1 MNLNFSLLVGV
12 FVAYTAM
19 LFLVS
24 WITSR
29 KADSNTYFKGNNK
42 SPWFIVAY
50 GMIGAS
56 ISGVTFVSVPGQVLV
71 QNFYYMPLVF
81 GFLVGYAIIALVLLP
96 MYYRM
101 NLTSI
106 YTYLEKRFGFF
117 TYKTGASFFI
127 LSRVLGAAVRVFVV
141 VLVLYSF
148 IPEGVNVPFWL
159 VAVIFMALIFLYT
172 FKGGIK
178 TIVWTDT
185 LQTTFMLLAVVITI
199 IFVAKE
205 LNLNFSGMF
214 GAISE
219 KGFMKMANWDWAAGT
234 NIVKQFIAGIFITVA
249 MTGLDQ
255 EMMQKNLSCRNI
267 KAAQKNMFT
276 TSGIMVVV
284 NFMFLVLGAIL
295 ALYVNSELSGM
306 NASDYLKGPNGEAAL
321 LSTDTIFPFIATHKL
336 GLFVSLIFAVGLISA
351 SYPSAGGALT
361 SLTTSWCI
369 DFVGFNKRTDLTDDR
384 KKKIRYTAHSIFT
397 VIFIII
403 IVILNIISNKAVI
416 DMVYAIA
423 AYTYGPLLGFFFFG
437 LWTKYQVRDKVMPY
451 VAIASPIICFLI
463 QTFVF
468 NFGFSLLI
476 VNGLL
481 VFTGMYLFRRG
492 KVGEIA

>member
-1 MNLNFSLLVGV
+1 MNLNFSLLLGV
-12 FVAYTAM
+12 FVVYTAM

-29 KADSNTYFKGNNK
+29 KADSNTYFKGDNK

-56 ISGVTFVSVPGQVLV
+56 ISGVTFISVPGKVLV
-71 QNFYYMPLVF
+71 DNFYYMPLVF

-127 LSRVLGAAVRVFVV
+127 LSRVLGAAVRIFVV
-141 VLVLYSF
+141 VLVLHSF
-148 IPEGVNVPFWL
+148 IPKDVHVPFW
-159 VAVIFMALIFLYT
+159 VVTVIFMTLIFLYT
-172 FKGGIK
+172 YKGGVK

-185 LQTTFMLLAVVITI
+185 LQTTFMILAVVVTI
-199 IFVAKE
+199 VAVANGLGLGFGKMIVE
-205 LNLNFSGMF
+205 VMKSDYSKMFNF
-214 GAISE
+214 
-219 KGFMKMANWDWAAGT
+219 DWGVGT
-234 NIVKQFIAGIFITVA
+234 NVFKQFISGIFITVA

-284 NFMFLVLGAIL
+284 NFMFLVLGAVL
-295 ALYVNSELSGM
+295 AMYVNS
-306 NASDYLKGPNGEAAL
+306 KGGLTAFGIDR
-321 LSTDTIFPFIATHKL
+321 TDQIFGTIATGYL
-336 GLFVSLIFAVGLISA
+336 GIPVALIFAVGLISA

-369 DFVGFNKRTDLTDDR
+369 DFVGFNKRSDLTDAR
-384 KKKIRYTAHSIFT
+384 KQSIRYGAHSIFT
-397 VIFIII
+397 VIFIVII
-403 IVILNIISNKAVI
+403 LILYAVNNQAVI
-416 DMVYAIA
+416 DLVYMIA

-437 LWTKYQVRDKVMPY
+437 LWTKYQVNDKAMPF
-451 VAIASPIICFLI
+451 VAILSPILCFVLDLI
-463 QTFVF
+463 GKKFF
-468 NFGFSLLI
+468 NFGFGFTLLI
-476 VNGLL
+476 FNGL
-481 VFTGMYLFRRG
+481 FTFIGMFLFRKGR
-492 KVGEIA
+492 VE

>member
-1 MNLNFSLLVGV
+1 MDLNFSLLLAV
-12 FVAYTAM
+12 FVGYTAM

-106 YTYLEKRFGFF
+106 YTYLEKRFGFY

-148 IPEGVNVPFWL
+148 LPEGASVPFWL
-159 VAVIFMALIFLYT
+159 VALIFMVLIFLYT

-185 LQTTFMLLAVVITI
+185 LQTTFMLLAVVVTI
-199 IFVAKE
+199 VAVAKQ
-205 LNLNFSGMF
+205 LNLNFGGMF
-214 GAISE
+214 GAISDA
-219 KGFMKMANWDWAAGT
+219 GYMKMANWDWAAGT

-295 ALYVNSELSGM
+295 ALYVNSEFSGM
-306 NASDYLKGPNGEAAL
+306 NVADYVRGVDGTPAS

-336 GLFVSLIFAVGLISA
+336 GLVVSLIFAVGLISA

-369 DFVGFNKRTDLTDDR
+369 DFVGFNKRTDLTDEK
-384 KKKIRYTAHSIFT
+384 KKKIRYTAHTVFT
-397 VIFIII
+397 LIFIVI

-416 DMVYAIA
+416 DLVYAIA

-437 LWTKYQVRDKVMPY
+437 LWTKYQVNDKLMPY
-451 VAIASPIICFLI
+451 VATASPIICFLI

-481 VFTGMYLFRRG
+481 TFIGMFIFRKG
-492 KVGEIA
+492 KLKEII

>member
-1 MNLNFSLLVGV
+1 MNLNFSLLLGV

-106 YTYLEKRFGFF
+106 YTYLEKRFGFY

-141 VLVLYSF
+141 VLVLYGF
-148 IPEGVNVPFWL
+148 IPEAANVPFWV
-159 VAVIFMALIFLYT
+159 VATIFMTLIFLYT

-185 LQTTFMLLAVVITI
+185 LQTTFMLLAVVVTI
-199 IFVAKE
+199 IFVARE
-205 LNLNFSGMF
+205 LGLSFSGMF
-214 GAISE
+214 SAI
-219 KGFMKMANWDWAAGT
+219 GDAGYMKMANWDWAAGT
-234 NIVKQFIAGIFITVA
+234 NVVKQFVAGIFITVA

-255 EMMQKNLSCRNI
+255 EMMQKNLSCKNI
-267 KAAQKNMFT
+267 KEAQKNMFT

-284 NFMFLVLGAIL
+284 NFMFLILGAVL
-295 ALYVNSELSGM
+295 AMFITSKTGGLSGM
-306 NASDYLKGPNGEAAL
+306 EALNAFGLEK
-321 LSTDTIFPFIATHKL
+321 TDTIFGTIATQYL
-336 GLFVSLIFAVGLISA
+336 GTGVALIFAVGLISA

-369 DFVGFNKRTDLTDDR
+369 DFVGFNKRTDLTDQ
-384 KKKIRYTAHSIFT
+384 KKKSIRYKAHTTFT
-397 VIFIII
+397 IIFIII
-403 IVILNIISNKAVI
+403 IVILYVISNKAVI
-416 DMVYAIA
+416 DLVYAIA

-468 NFGFSLLI
+468 DFGFSLLI

-481 VFTGMYLFRRG
+481 TFLGMFIFRRG
-492 KVGEIA
+492 KVTEKI